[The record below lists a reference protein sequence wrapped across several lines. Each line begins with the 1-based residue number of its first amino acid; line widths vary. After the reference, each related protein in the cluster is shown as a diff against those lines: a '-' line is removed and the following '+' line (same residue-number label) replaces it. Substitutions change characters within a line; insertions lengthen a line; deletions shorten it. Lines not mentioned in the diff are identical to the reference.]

1 MTESSF
7 EDIPGTTLFDGRMS
21 RIGYHLNMFCM
32 SLIKVENRA
41 AFKADEAS
49 YLDRFSLTADQRRAV
64 LESDAGGANRQHH
77 RRTDRR
83 PQKSGLSPLHWSVS
97 G

>member
-41 AFKADEAS
+41 AFKPD
-49 YLDRFSLTADQRRAV
+49 LDSRTGFRRA
-64 LESDAGGANRQHH
+64 EW
-77 RRTDRR
+77 
-83 PQKSGLSPLHWSVS
+83 QKC
-97 G
+97 